1 MTTAEC
7 AAEVMLIA
15 LAQVPEIQLRG
26 ARPTTDLALRLSHIQ
41 IVISH
46 KLGQDPAL
54 VRARQEAHAST
65 PDFTRL
71 TRLRL
76 AQSLEEAVREDTEFA
91 EILEM
96 LLTELR
102 DDARP
107 ERTAEEEVWL
117 ARAVRGVW
125 WEEESRSQRH
135 PLQGAPEKGVRP
147 SEPISPPA
155 ARPTAVGAGQVE
167 EIPEAEITE
176 AIREP
181 ARYLNVFVARPGE
194 EGAVFE
200 LVTSADYDLLLNIG
214 HHLNASLL
222 QGAEAMWPEELVPE
236 GGVWLRASLLLEG
249 IRESV
254 TVPFFLP
261 SQGESFTCGCTPGSA
276 HRPGC
281 ARQRWIRFAMHTPE
295 MPAVIRG
302 ELVVYYQAAA
312 VVAVG
317 LELPVGWP
325 GLAPRASVIGRLS
338 TTFND
343 LGKLAQRTASVLR
356 SASAERVVVNGV
368 GFLDNPFAIGATAAD
383 TSALNART
391 ALFDSHAE
399 VSGGT
404 LRSRYD
410 STFGK
415 SHAAYEQDLRR
426 LAREGAGLYARL
438 FSSPTGDH
446 TVAFTLPALLR
457 HEAQVRG
464 RPPVLQI
471 LDDRLDEHA
480 MLWSMVYDLPV
491 GGDSSRYEPCP
502 AVRAY
507 GPEGGGGP
515 VPPVCPWSEE
525 HLGRGNV
532 LCPYGFWG
540 LSCMVEQPPT
550 VHRDLETVV
559 FPGPAEDI
567 ALLAA
572 VGDSLN
578 EHLTTTHFDRLRQGP
593 PRCQLATATGP
604 EVADALAPEAM
615 DIVYFYCHCGYD
627 VRTDTAAA
635 DRYLDLGGIRMEPLD
650 IGMWARTV
658 WDDPHWPR
666 RRPLVVLNG
675 CHTTET
681 TSGTTQQLRARVH
694 PAGRRLGRTGH
705 RGDSG
710 TGTGRLGD
718 GRTAVPAAERRHGR
732 GSPARY
738 PLGHAAQGERHGAG
752 LHRILSRQS
761 HAAAGEGQAG
771 VTVASSE
778 PSASASR
785 SAISP
790 IALWSAPRGRPCPT

>member
-1 MTTAEC
+1 M
-7 AAEVMLIA
+7 
-15 LAQVPEIQLRG
+15 
-26 ARPTTDLALRLSHIQ
+26 
-41 IVISH
+41 
-46 KLGQDPAL
+46 
-54 VRARQEAHAST
+54 
-65 PDFTRL
+65 
-71 TRLRL
+71 
-76 AQSLEEAVREDTEFA
+76 
-91 EILEM
+91 
-96 LLTELR
+96 
-102 DDARP
+102 
-107 ERTAEEEVWL
+107 
-117 ARAVRGVW
+117 
-125 WEEESRSQRH
+125 
-135 PLQGAPEKGVRP
+135 
-147 SEPISPPA
+147 
-155 ARPTAVGAGQVE
+155 
-167 EIPEAEITE
+167 
-176 AIREP
+176 
-181 ARYLNVFVARPGE
+181 
-194 EGAVFE
+194 
-200 LVTSADYDLLLNIG
+200 
-214 HHLNASLL
+214 
-222 QGAEAMWPEELVPE
+222 
-236 GGVWLRASLLLEG
+236 
-249 IRESV
+249 
-254 TVPFFLP
+254 
-261 SQGESFTCGCTPGSA
+261 
-276 HRPGC
+276 
-281 ARQRWIRFAMHTPE
+281 
-295 MPAVIRG
+295 
-302 ELVVYYQAAA
+302 
-312 VVAVG
+312 
-317 LELPVGWP
+317 
-325 GLAPRASVIGRLS
+325 
-338 TTFND
+338 
-343 LGKLAQRTASVLR
+343 
-356 SASAERVVVNGV
+356 VNGV

-457 HEAQVRG
+457 HEAHVRG

-471 LDDRLDEHA
+471 LDDRFDEHA

-507 GPEGGGGP
+507 GPP

-578 EHLTTTHFDRLRQGP
+578 EHLTIMHFDRLRQGP

-627 VRTDTAAA
+627 VRTETAAA

-681 TSGTTQQLRARVH
+681 TSGTLN
-694 PAGRRLGRTGH
+694 
-705 RGDSG
+705 SF
-710 TGTGRLGD
+710 
-718 GRTAVPAAERRHGR
+718 VPAFTLLAGAS
-732 GSPARY
+732 GV
-738 PLGHAAQGERHGAG
+738 LGTEVTLEQGLASWAMEE
-752 LHRILSRQS
+752 LLSRLLGG
-761 HAAAGEGQAG
+761 ATAGE
-771 VTVASSE
+771 
-778 PSASASR
+778 
-785 SAISP
+785 
-790 IALWSAPRGRPCPT
+790 ALHGTRWAMLRRGNVMGLAYTAYCLANLTLRPAKARQE